1 MKGQKSKDFS
11 FARWLSHKD
20 IKDIFLKI
28 IIQYNSPVK
37 AGPDESRDFSFYEKQ
52 LKMPYVRQN
61 KKELQYRK
69 FTIVLSVW
77 YTKTAVPNL
86 GEGSNRWLSGRI
98 LRFYLKPR
106 QRRKKLSKMLVLEWN
121 VVF

>member
-1 MKGQKSKDFS
+1 MKVLGKEKIDDAVLDSLRKLLTDGDKQTMMAEAKTADRFTEEEMR
-11 FARWLSHKD
+11 AYYEQALSLEPQMLINTLVKQITLYD
-20 IKDIFLKI
+20 DKI

-69 FTIVLSVW
+69 FTIVLSV
-77 YTKTAVPNL
+77 
-86 GEGSNRWLSGRI
+86 
-98 LRFYLKPR
+98 
-106 QRRKKLSKMLVLEWN
+106 
-121 VVF
+121 